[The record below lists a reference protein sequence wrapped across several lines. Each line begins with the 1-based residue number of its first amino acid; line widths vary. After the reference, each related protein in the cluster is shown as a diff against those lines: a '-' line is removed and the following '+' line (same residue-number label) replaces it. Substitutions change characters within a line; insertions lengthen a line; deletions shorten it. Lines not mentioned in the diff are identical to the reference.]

1 LRGAKPGI
9 AKFASGQVTIAD
21 PSFGTREVQTFTERM
36 TPMDSF
42 AHSPEVRA
50 RIECAEYFWRGVFSL
65 FSRRA

>member
-1 LRGAKPGI
+1 
-9 AKFASGQVTIAD
+9 
-21 PSFGTREVQTFTERM
+21 
-36 TPMDSF
+36 MDSF